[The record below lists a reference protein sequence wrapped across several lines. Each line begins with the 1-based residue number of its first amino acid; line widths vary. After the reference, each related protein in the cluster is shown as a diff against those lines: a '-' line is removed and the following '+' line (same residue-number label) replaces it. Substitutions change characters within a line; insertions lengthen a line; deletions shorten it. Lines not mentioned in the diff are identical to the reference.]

1 MCALG
6 FERTEQLGDDTSL
19 SEWIPTIQIL
29 PKSYKGA
36 YPFKLG
42 TTSFIYQD
50 DYIPNVKKL
59 GPYIDEIEFLMFE
72 SKPGSLPPKKKI
84 DELSLLSKEF
94 DLSYNIHLPIDIS
107 FGNRDPVVRQHA
119 VETILHVLELASPL
133 FPSTCTLHLSYGEA
147 SREKEKVTKWQELTY
162 ETIKQ
167 LINFGVKAEEI
178 SIENLNYPFEWVE
191 DIVRVFNFNICMD
204 IGHLII
210 CGKDIKTFFDSYS
223 DNISIIHLHG
233 VENGHDHI
241 SLERLPEERVREI
254 MEILKKF
261 KKVVSIE
268 VFSYDTLATSLEFLE
283 KCWKKNELIGKV

>member
-1 MCALG
+1 MCAPR

-19 SEWIPTIQIL
+19 SEWISTIQIL

-36 YPFKLG
+36 YPFKLA

-50 DYIPNVKKL
+50 GYVPNVKML
-59 GPYIDEIEFLMFE
+59 GPYIDEIELLLFE
-72 SKPGSLPPKKKI
+72 SKPGSLLKKSEI

-107 FGNRDPVVRQHA
+107 FGNSDPVVRQHA
-119 VETILHVLELASPL
+119 VETILHVLDLASPL
-133 FPSTCTLHLSYGEA
+133 FPLTCTLHLSYGEA
-147 SREKEKVTKWQELTY
+147 SREKEKVIKWHELTY

-191 DIVRVFNFNICMD
+191 DIVRVFNFGVCMD
-204 IGHLII
+204 IGHLIV
-210 CGKDIKTFFDSYS
+210 CGTNIKKFFDSYS

-241 SLERLPEERVREI
+241 SLKRLSEERVGQI

-261 KKVVSIE
+261 TKVVSIE
-268 VFSYDTLATSLEFLE
+268 VFSYDALATSLEFLE
-283 KCWKKNELIGKV
+283 KCWKKVS